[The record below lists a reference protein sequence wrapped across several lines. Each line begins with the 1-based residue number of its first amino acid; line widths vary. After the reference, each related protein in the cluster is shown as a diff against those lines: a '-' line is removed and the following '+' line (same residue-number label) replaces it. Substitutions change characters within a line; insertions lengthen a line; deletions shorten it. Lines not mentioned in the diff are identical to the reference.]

1 MDCTGHTHHGGVVLM
16 GRTRRRVVVVFG
28 ALTALTPLPLTLASC
43 SSTAT
48 VPQQAAVA
56 ASTDGPVTVGA
67 TDDPLQQALAEK
79 IGLKLEGAGRSVE
92 VTTVDVGDRIG
103 ELRDGELTVVTGCV
117 GELLDTLDATK
128 GRELRG
134 LYAEAQDAGDV
145 DRNMWRDITHSTMV
159 SALPTDLQ
167 AADPGQSVA
176 CDDDSLPQNTVALY
190 AKPTMDRADRKVL
203 NDIAGGVTT
212 EDLRAAAE

>member
-1 MDCTGHTHHGGVVLM
+1 MGHT
-16 GRTRRRVVVVFG
+16 RRGVVVVCG
-28 ALTALTPLPLTLASC
+28 ALTALTALTLPLASC

-79 IGLKLEGAGRSVE
+79 VGAKLEGAGRSVE
-92 VTTVDVGDRIG
+92 VTTVDAGDRIG

-117 GELLDTLDATK
+117 GELLDTLDAAK
-128 GRELRG
+128 GQELRG

-145 DRNMWRDITHSTMV
+145 DRDMWRDITHSTMV

-190 AKPTMDRADRKVL
+190 AKPTMDRADRKAL

-212 EDLRAAAE
+212 EDLRAVAE